1 MFSSTEQETTIN
13 HQSRTEKVYKDRE
26 IWVGTLLGG
35 TLAAGYMVAANYKA
49 FGETDKV
56 RKTWFI
62 TIAATVILFLIL
74 FFAPYVDRLPNQLFS
89 LVCAG
94 IIIVLAQIFQGEKIN
109 AHIRA
114 GGRIQSWWKTIGVG
128 LIGLVVTLFLILGI
142 AMIDGFSANAN
153 ATIKTYGTLK
163 HEILFE
169 KDNITEAEVNKIGNG
184 FTQTNFF
191 DKEKQKF
198 VDVKK
203 VSSDYEVAIYC
214 NDSIKTDT
222 ESNVYFN
229 NLRNDMQKMFPDN
242 KIVFNLVIGTSENI
256 VKRIE

>member
-1 MFSSTEQETTIN
+1 MEQETTIN

-35 TLAAGYMVAANYKA
+35 TLTAGYMVAENYKA
-49 FGETDKV
+49 FGETGKV

-62 TIAATVILFLIL
+62 TIATTAILFLVL
-74 FFAPYVDRLPNQLFS
+74 FFAPYVDRLPNHLFS

-94 IIIVLAQIFQGEKIN
+94 IIIVLAQLFQGEKIN

-114 GGRIQSWWKTIGVG
+114 GGRIQSWWKTLGVG
-128 LIGLVVTLFLILGI
+128 FIGLAVTLIPILGI
-142 AMIDGFSANAN
+142 AMIEGFTANAN
-153 ATIKTYGTLK
+153 VTTKTYGTLK

-169 KDNITEAEVNKIGNG
+169 RDNITEAEVNKIGNG

-203 VSSDYEVAIYC
+203 VSNSYEIALYC

-229 NLRNDMQKMFPDN
+229 NLRNDMQKLFPDN
-242 KIVFNLVIGTSENI
+242 KIIFNLVIDTPENI
-256 VKRIE
+256 VKRLE